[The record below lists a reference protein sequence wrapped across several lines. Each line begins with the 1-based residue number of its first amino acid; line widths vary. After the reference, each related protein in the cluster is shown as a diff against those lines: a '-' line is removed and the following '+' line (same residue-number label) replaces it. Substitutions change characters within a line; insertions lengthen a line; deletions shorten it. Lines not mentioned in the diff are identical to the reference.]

1 MKRFAAV
8 LLTLAVLLCPSVRA
22 AGPGI
27 SAASAILIDGES
39 GRVLYAQNA
48 EEERPIASITK
59 LMTALVAVESHPDL
73 SEVVTIRP
81 EWTGVEGSSMYLK
94 AGEELTLEA
103 LLYGLLLAS
112 GNDAAVAIAGFCAG
126 DVDTFVAWMNDKA
139 AELGME
145 HTHFEN
151 PNGLNDEGH
160 YSTAADMAALA
171 RVVMEHE
178 ALAKIVGT
186 RSITV
191 AGRTLTNHN
200 KLLWRYEGCTGLKT
214 GYTDRAGRTLVSC
227 AERDGQRLIAV
238 TLNDPN
244 DWADHA
250 ALFDYGFAHY
260 RSAMLALANRT
271 FRMLPVTGSLNRF
284 VPVYTASDVYYPLT
298 EGELV
303 KARVEL
309 PERVEAP
316 IQGGTIAGRLLF
328 TLDGAVIGETYLLYA
343 GDVADDRAGRG
354 LFGRVLDWVRAG
366 EADTLA
372 TVCCR
377 WISDSNLSKGGSG
390 HGRAAAENPF
400 GPRRVLPAGGGGLS
414 LRRAGDGKRMYRAG
428 GGQGRPG
435 AGRHPSGRAASAAA
449 RPPYLSDAQQAQG
462 LRNHPL

>member
-1 MKRFAAV
+1 MKKSRLLSVLLCLALLSGLLATFASAADSGSAILDEMDVNAKAAV
-8 LLTLAVLLCPSVRA
+8 LVDPDT
-22 AGPGI
+22 GE
-27 SAASAILIDGES
+27 ILYEK
-39 GRVLYAQNA
+39 NA
-48 EEERPIASITK
+48 HAHNYPASITK
-59 LMTALVAVESHPDL
+59 VMTCL
-73 SEVVTIRP
+73 
-81 EWTGVEGSSMYLK
+81 
-94 AGEELTLEA
+94 LTLEA
-103 LLYGLLLAS
+103 VDRGELSLEQTVTASSALHTGIGEGASTADIKEGEQIRIIDLLY
-112 GNDAAVAIAGFCAG
+112 AALIPSANEACNVMAEAVSG
-126 DVDTFVAWMNDKA
+126 DVASFVELMNTRA

-284 VPVYTASDVYYPLT
+284 VPVYTAADVYYPLT

-354 LFGRVLDWVRAG
+354 LFGRVLDWFRAG

-377 WISDSNLSKGGSG
+377 WISDSNL
-390 HGRAAAENPF
+390 
-400 GPRRVLPAGGGGLS
+400 
-414 LRRAGDGKRMYRAG
+414 
-428 GGQGRPG
+428 
-435 AGRHPSGRAASAAA
+435 
-449 RPPYLSDAQQAQG
+449 
-462 LRNHPL
+462 

>member
-1 MKRFAAV
+1 
-8 LLTLAVLLCPSVRA
+8 
-22 AGPGI
+22 
-27 SAASAILIDGES
+27 
-39 GRVLYAQNA
+39 
-48 EEERPIASITK
+48 
-59 LMTALVAVESHPDL
+59 MTALVAVESHPDL

-284 VPVYTASDVYYPLT
+284 VPVYTAADVYYPLT

-354 LFGRVLDWVRAG
+354 LFGRVLDWFRAG

-377 WISDSNLSKGGSG
+377 WISDSKVYTGGSG
-390 HGRAAAENPF
+390 DGRAAADNPC

-449 RPPYLSDAQQAQG
+449 RPPYLLS
-462 LRNHPL
+462 LIHI

>member
-1 MKRFAAV
+1 MGLRRGTGVLLAAALCFALLPRAGAAQVTVSAQSAV
-8 LLTLAVLLCPSVRA
+8 LMEA
-22 AGPGI
+22 
-27 SAASAILIDGES
+27 ES
-39 GRVLYAQNA
+39 GRVLYAKDA
-48 EEERPIASITK
+48 DTPRLIASTTK
-59 LMTALVAVESHPDL
+59 LMTALVALESGHVL
-73 SEVVTIRP
+73 EEEVTISG
-81 EWTGVEGSSMYLK
+81 EWAGAEGSSIYLR
-94 AGEELTLEA
+94 AGERVSLEA

-284 VPVYTASDVYYPLT
+284 VPVYTAADVYYPLT

-303 KARVEL
+303 RARVEL

-354 LFGRVLDWVRAG
+354 LFGRVLDWFRAG

-377 WISDSNLSKGGSG
+377 WISDSNL
-390 HGRAAAENPF
+390 
-400 GPRRVLPAGGGGLS
+400 
-414 LRRAGDGKRMYRAG
+414 
-428 GGQGRPG
+428 
-435 AGRHPSGRAASAAA
+435 
-449 RPPYLSDAQQAQG
+449 
-462 LRNHPL
+462 

>member
-309 PERVEAP
+309 PERVERVRSLNA
-316 IQGGTIAGRLLF
+316 RLRTELANYPKVRINSPEA
-328 TLDGAVIGETYLLYA
+328 AVPQIL
-343 GDVADDRAGRG
+343 
-354 LFGRVLDWVRAG
+354 
-366 EADTLA
+366 
-372 TVCCR
+372 
-377 WISDSNLSKGGSG
+377 NLSVKDVKGTVFQRELDA
-390 HGRAAAENPF
+390 HGVCVSVKSACSSDGLPSRAVFAVSRD
-400 GPRRVLPAGGGGLS
+400 RRNALS
-414 LRRAGDGKRMYRAG
+414 SWRISLSHLTTDEEITGFLQAFDACYRTLT
-428 GGQGRPG
+428 QP
-435 AGRHPSGRAASAAA
+435 
-449 RPPYLSDAQQAQG
+449 
-462 LRNHPL
+462 

>member
-1 MKRFAAV
+1 MKRMTAA
-8 LLTLAVLLCPSVRA
+8 LLALFLLCLTPAYAAGAEAEAQSSAALTITAPSGILMEKTTGTILYEKDAHTQYEPASVTKVMTLLLVMEAIDAGQLAWEDMVTASAHAISMGGSQIWLKENEQLSVRDMVKA
-22 AGPGI
+22 
-27 SAASAILIDGES
+27 
-39 GRVLYAQNA
+39 
-48 EEERPIASITK
+48 
-59 LMTALVAVESHPDL
+59 VAVVS
-73 SEVVTIRP
+73 
-81 EWTGVEGSSMYLK
+81 
-94 AGEELTLEA
+94 A
-103 LLYGLLLAS
+103 
-112 GNDAAVAIAGFCAG
+112 NDCAVALAEHVAGSEEA
-126 DVDTFVAWMNDKA
+126 FVALMNQRA
-139 AELGME
+139 SELGME

-284 VPVYTASDVYYPLT
+284 VPVYTAADVYYPLT

-354 LFGRVLDWVRAG
+354 LFGRVLDWFRAG

-377 WISDSNLSKGGSG
+377 WISDSNL
-390 HGRAAAENPF
+390 
-400 GPRRVLPAGGGGLS
+400 
-414 LRRAGDGKRMYRAG
+414 
-428 GGQGRPG
+428 
-435 AGRHPSGRAASAAA
+435 
-449 RPPYLSDAQQAQG
+449 
-462 LRNHPL
+462 